1 MIKRKTYE
9 KSLIMSIAFILAF
22 SPLNSLAQ
30 IESNPA
36 IPKIISRSQWGADE
50 SKMNWKVEYADVKKF
65 VIHHTA
71 SSNLVEDT
79 DGSGEYKSMVNNI
92 YTYMT
97 GKKTWTDNDGDTIT
111 GFGDIGYNYLIDP
124 NGNIYEGRAG
134 GNETIGGHTTG
145 FNTGSVG
152 ISVIGNYQE
161 NNSGTNHNA
170 NSKIV
175 KALEK
180 LVGWLSANNSVNID
194 KTSNFNGKTV
204 DGVVGHKDL
213 AATLCPG
220 NILYEKLDSIQEN
233 SYLYSQAYQ
242 NYAYQLQG
250 SDAVYILEDGKKIKF
265 KSATDLPK
273 IYSGRSIKTI
283 AQDQLGAY
291 QYQDLE
297 VYPDGSLL
305 QEINQDIVYYIQD
318 GAKRPLAVSWEEFL
332 QLGFQ
337 KADIISVSKIEL
349 SLYEAGDKIRFAPTG
364 TLIKDEKNNIYLIEQ
379 GKKRLFTSAKL
390 FEYLK
395 YDWKKVKADENAK
408 YYLEGNIMTYPNGT
422 LIKAQGDSTV
432 YLMVDR
438 KRRVFPSAYM
448 FEKLGYKW
456 NNIREI
462 EVAEMNRYPVLGNVV
477 YPDGTLIRA
486 EGEQT
491 VYLVEKGQKR
501 AITSETLLKK
511 LGYSFASIVSINKN
525 TIGDYPTG
533 EVAYYP
539 NGTLIKS
546 KSGPAVYQVSEGTK
560 KEFTSMELFKAIGG
574 NWSNVIE
581 IIDGEMDLYETNG
594 SVRYPENSLIKK
606 TGGEKIYAIKNG
618 QAVWVETAE
627 EFLKAGY
634 KWASVIEISASE
646 MNLYVKETSNATS
659 NNSTAKE
666 TGNKTETSTEQTP
679 SPIISIEPK
688 IRVAITYSEGA
699 ETIITANGNYS
710 VEYYDADKKVYQ
722 ALKKEKGEQTVV
734 PHFTWNKYIK
744 FIPESENVILQVLSY
759 KDPSWNGATDD
770 NRFKGNL
777 ELKYSDTSKKLWV
790 INELDLEDYLN
801 GIAEATTYAETEYLK
816 AFSTIART
824 YAMYYIEKGG
834 KHRGEDFHLK
844 NSRNGN
850 GNDQVY
856 RGYDLEM
863 RAAQITSANKATRGQ
878 IIKFNGKTIV
888 AAYSSD
894 SGGVTKSGCEVLS
907 KNYCASD
914 FDYLDG
920 GVKDPA
926 NTKHDQAK
934 ISASHGAGMSAVG
947 ASQMA
952 SEGKEWQ
959 EIIKYYYLGVDID
972 KSY

>member
-1 MIKRKTYE
+1 MIKRKTYK
-9 KSLIMSIAFILAF
+9 KSFILFIASILIF
-22 SPLNSLAQ
+22 SPLATLAQ
-30 IESNPA
+30 IESSPA
-36 IPKIISRSQWGADE
+36 IPEIISRSEWGADE
-50 SKMNWKVEYADVKKF
+50 SKMTWKVEYADVKKF

-92 YTYMT
+92 YNYHA
-97 GKKTWTDNDGDTIT
+97 GKKTWTDNDGETLT

-124 NGNIYEGRAG
+124 NGNIYEGRDG
-134 GNETIGGHTTG
+134 GNEVIGGHTTG

-161 NNSGTNHNA
+161 NNSGTNA
-170 NSKIV
+170 TINSKIT

-180 LVGWLSANNSVNID
+180 LVGWLAANNSININ
-194 KTSNFNGKTV
+194 KTSSFNSKTV
-204 DGVVGHKDL
+204 DGVIGHKDL

-220 NILYEKLDSIQEN
+220 NILYEKLNTIQEN
-233 SYLYSQAYQ
+233 AYLYSQAYQ
-242 NYAYQLQG
+242 NYAYQLKG
-250 SDAVYILEDGKKIKF
+250 SNAVYILENGKKIKF
-265 KSATDLPK
+265 NSEADLPSS
-273 IYSGRSIKTI
+273 YASRTIKVI
-283 AQDQLGAY
+283 DQNQLNAY
-291 QYQDLE
+291 QFQDLAT
-297 VYPDGSLL
+297 YPDGSLL
-305 QEINQDIVYYIQD
+305 RETNQDVVYYIQD
-318 GAKRPLAVSWEEFL
+318 GAKRPLEVTWEEFL
-332 QLGFQ
+332 KFGFQ
-337 KADIISVSKIEL
+337 KADIISVSKSEL
-349 SLYEAGDKIRFAPTG
+349 NLYEDGDKIKFAPEG
-364 TLIKDEKNNIYLIEQ
+364 TLIKDEKNNIYFIEQ

-408 YYLEGNIMTYPNGT
+408 YYLEGSIMTYPNET
-422 LIKAQGDSTV
+422 VIKAKDNPSV
-432 YLMVDR
+432 YLMVDG
-438 KRRVFPSAYM
+438 KRRAFPSATM
-448 FEKLGYKW
+448 FERLGYKW
-456 NNIREI
+456 KNILEI
-462 EVAEMNRYPVLGNVV
+462 ENTEINRYTVLGNVV

-491 VYLVEKGQKR
+491 VYLVDKGQKR

-511 LGYSFASIVSINKN
+511 LGYSFSNVITIPKN
-525 TIGDYPTG
+525 TIGDYQTG
-533 EVAYYP
+533 EAASYP
-539 NGTLIKS
+539 DGTLIKI
-546 KSGPAVYQVSEGTK
+546 KNNPAVYQVSNGTK
-560 KEFTSMELFKAIGG
+560 KEFTSMELFKAVGG

-581 IIDGEMDLYETNG
+581 ISNGEMDLYETNG

-606 TGGEKIYAIKNG
+606 SGGEKIYVIKNG
-618 QAVWVETAE
+618 QAVWIKTAE

-634 KWASVIEISASE
+634 KWSNVIQISALE
-646 MNLYVKETSNATS
+646 MDLY
-659 NNSTAKE
+659 AKE
-666 TGNKTETSTEQTP
+666 TTAPDANNTNNGTNNNTTTDNTQEPVSVIST
-679 SPIISIEPK
+679 EPK
-688 IRVAITYSEGA
+688 IRVAITYSEGSDI
-699 ETIITANGNYS
+699 TITANGNYT

-722 ALKKEKGEQTVV
+722 TIKKGNGEKTVV
-734 PHFTWNKYIK
+734 PYFTWSKYIK

-770 NRFKGNL
+770 NRFRGNL
-777 ELKYSDTSKKLWV
+777 ELKYSSTSKKLWV
-790 INELDLEDYLN
+790 IDELDLEDYLN
-801 GIAEATTYAETEYLK
+801 GIAEATTYTETEYLK

-834 KHRGEDFHLK
+834 KHTGEDFHLK

-863 RAAQITSANKATRGQ
+863 RAAQITSANKATKGQ

-894 SGGVTKSGCEVLS
+894 SGGITKSGCDVLS
-907 KNYCASD
+907 KNYCTSD

-952 SEGKEWQ
+952 SEGSGWQ
-959 EIIKYYYLGVDID
+959 EIIKYYYPGVNMN
-972 KSY
+972 KVY

>member
-1 MIKRKTYE
+1 MIKRKPYKKT
-9 KSLIMSIAFILAF
+9 LILSIAFILTF
-22 SPLNSLAQ
+22 SPLASLAQ
-30 IESNPA
+30 IETNPT
-36 IPKIISRSQWGADE
+36 IPEIISRSEWGADE
-50 SKMNWKVEYADVKKF
+50 SKMTWKVEYADVKKF

-97 GKKTWTDNDGDTIT
+97 GRKTWTDNDGDTIT

-152 ISVIGNYQE
+152 VSVIGNYQE

-170 NSKIV
+170 NNKIV
-175 KALEK
+175 KSLEK
-180 LVGWLSANNSVNID
+180 LVGWLSANNSVKID

-233 SYLYSQAYQ
+233 AYLYSQAYQ
-242 NYAYQLQG
+242 SYAYQVKG
-250 SDAVYILEDGKKIKF
+250 SNAVYILEDGKKIKF
-265 KSATDLPK
+265 KSEADLPSS
-273 IYSGRSIKTI
+273 YASRTIKTI
-283 AQDQLGAY
+283 EPSQLSAY
-291 QYQDLE
+291 QYQDLAT
-297 VYPDGSLL
+297 YPDGSLL
-305 QEINQDIVYYIQD
+305 QENNQNTVYYIQD
-318 GAKRPLAVSWEEFL
+318 GAKRPLGMTEAEFL
-332 QLGFQ
+332 GFGFL
-337 KADIISVSKIEL
+337 KSDIINVSKSEL
-349 SLYEAGDKIRFAPTG
+349 SLYEDGDKIKVGPEG
-364 TLIKDEKNNIYLIEQ
+364 NLIKDEKNNVYFIEK

-395 YDWKKVKADENAK
+395 YDWKKIKTDENAK
-408 YYLEGNIMTYPNGT
+408 YYLESNIMTYPNET
-422 LIKAQGDSTV
+422 VIRTKDSPSV
-432 YLMVDR
+432 YLMIDG
-438 KRRVFPSAYM
+438 KRRIFPSAAM
-448 FEKLGYKW
+448 FEKMGYKW
-456 NNIREI
+456 KNILEI
-462 EVAEMNRYPVLGNVV
+462 ESTEMNRYTILGNVV
-477 YPDGTLIRA
+477 YPDGTLVRA
-486 EGEQT
+486 DGEQT
-491 VYLVEKGQKR
+491 VYLVDKGQKR
-501 AITSETLLKK
+501 AVTSETLLKK
-511 LGYSFASIVSINKN
+511 LGYSFSNVIVIPKN
-525 TIGDYPTG
+525 TIGDYQTG
-533 EVAYYP
+533 EAATYP
-539 NGTLIKS
+539 DGTLIKTKNS
-546 KSGPAVYQVSEGTK
+546 PAVYQVSSGTK
-560 KEFTSMELFKAIGG
+560 KEFTSMELFKAVGG

-581 IIDGEMDLYETNG
+581 ISNGEMDLYETNG
-594 SVRYPENSLIKK
+594 NVRYPENSLIKK
-606 TGGEKIYAIKNG
+606 SGGEKIYAIKNG
-618 QAVWVETAE
+618 QAVWIKTAE

-634 KWASVIEISASE
+634 KWSNVIEIGAPEIS
-646 MNLYVKETSNATS
+646 LYVKETPNSATED
-659 NNSTAKE
+659 NSQNTDTAQD
-666 TGNKTETSTEQTP
+666 GNTVLSG
-679 SPIISIEPK
+679 EPK
-688 IRVAITYSEGA
+688 VRVAITYSEGPDI
-699 ETIITANGNYS
+699 TITANGNYS
-710 VEYYDADKKVYQ
+710 VEYYDADKKIYQ
-722 ALKKEKGEQTVV
+722 TLEKGSGEKTVV
-734 PHFTWNKYIK
+734 PYFNWNKYMK
-744 FIPESENVILQVLSY
+744 FVPESENVILQVLSY

-770 NRFKGNL
+770 NRFRGNL
-777 ELKYSDTSKKLWV
+777 ELKYSGTSKKLWV

-801 GIAEATTYAETEYLK
+801 GIAEATTYTETEYLK

-834 KHRGEDFHLK
+834 KHTGEDFHLK

-863 RAAQITSANKATRGQ
+863 RAAQVSSANKATKGQ

-894 SGGVTKSGCEVLS
+894 SGGVTKSGCDVLS

-952 SEGKEWQ
+952 SEGSGWQ
-959 EIIKYYYLGVDID
+959 DIIKYYYLGVSIT

>member
-1 MIKRKTYE
+1 MIKRKTYK
-9 KSLIMSIAFILAF
+9 KSFIISIAFILIF
-22 SPLNSLAQ
+22 SPLASLAQ
-30 IESNPA
+30 IENSPA
-36 IPKIISRSQWGADE
+36 IPEIISRSQWGADE
-50 SKMNWKVEYADVKKF
+50 SKMTWKVEYADIKKF

-71 SSNLVEDT
+71 SSKLVEDT

-92 YTYMT
+92 YNYHA
-97 GKKTWTDNDGDTIT
+97 GGKTWTDGEGETIT
-111 GFGDIGYNYLIDP
+111 GFGDIGYNYLVDP
-124 NGNIYEGRAG
+124 NGNIYEGRDG
-134 GNETIGGHTTG
+134 GNEAIGGHTTG

-161 NNSGTNHNA
+161 NSSGTNNTT
-170 NSKIV
+170 NSKII

-180 LVGWLSANNSVNID
+180 LVGWLAANNSVSVE

-220 NILYEKLDSIQEN
+220 NILYEKLNSIQEN
-233 SYLYSQAYQ
+233 AYLYSQAYQ
-242 NYAYQLQG
+242 NYAYQVKG
-250 SDAVYILEDGKKIKF
+250 SNAVYILEDGKKIKF
-265 KSATDLPK
+265 KSETDLPSS
-273 IYSGRSIKTI
+273 YANRTIKTI
-283 AQDQLGAY
+283 DQTQLSAY
-291 QYQDLE
+291 QYQELAT
-297 VYPDGSLL
+297 YPDGSLL
-305 QEINQDIVYYIQD
+305 QENNQNTVYYIQD
-318 GAKRPLAVSWEEFL
+318 GAKRPLQMNETEFL
-332 QLGFQ
+332 GIGFL
-337 KADIISVSKIEL
+337 KSDIINVSKSEL
-349 SLYEAGDKIRFAPTG
+349 SLYEDGNMIKVGPESS
-364 TLIKDEKNNIYLIEQ
+364 LIKDEKNNVYFIEK
-379 GKKRLFTSAKL
+379 GKKRLITSAKL

-395 YDWKKVKADENAK
+395 YDWKKVKLDENAK
-408 YYLEGNIMTYPNGT
+408 YYLEGNVMTYPNGT
-422 LIKAQGDSTV
+422 IIKTKDDSNV
-432 YLMVDR
+432 YLMVDG
-438 KRRVFPSAYM
+438 KRRSFPSATM

-456 NNIREI
+456 KNILEI
-462 EVAEMNRYPVLGNVV
+462 ESGEMNRYALLGNVI
-477 YPDGTLIRA
+477 YPDGTLVRA

-491 VYLVEKGQKR
+491 VYLIDKGQKR

-511 LGYSFASIVSINKN
+511 LGYSFTNVIVIPKN
-525 TIGDYPTG
+525 TIGDYQTG
-533 EVAYYP
+533 EAAAYP
-539 NGTLIKS
+539 DGTLIKTKNS
-546 KSGPAVYQVSEGTK
+546 PAVYQVSGGDK

-581 IIDGEMDLYETNG
+581 ISDGEMDLYETNG
-594 SVRYPENSLIKK
+594 TVRYPENSLIKK
-606 TGGEKIYAIKNG
+606 AGGEKIYVIKNG
-618 QAVWVETAE
+618 QAVWIKTAE

-634 KWASVIEISASE
+634 KWSNVMEISSPE
-646 MNLYVKETSNATS
+646 MSLYVKETTTTE
-659 NNSTAKE
+659 NNNQNIDNTQNN
-666 TGNKTETSTEQTP
+666 TV
-679 SPIISIEPK
+679 ISEEPK
-688 IRVAITYSEGA
+688 VRVAITYSEGPDI
-699 ETIITANGNYS
+699 TITANGNYTA
-710 VEYYDADKKVYQ
+710 EYYDADKKIYQ
-722 ALKKEKGEQTVV
+722 TIKKTSGEKTVV
-734 PHFTWNKYIK
+734 PYFTWGKYIK

-770 NRFKGNL
+770 NRFRGNL
-777 ELKYSDTSKKLWV
+777 ELKYSNTSKKLWV

-801 GIAEATTYAETEYLK
+801 GIAEATTYTETEYLK

-834 KHRGEDFHLK
+834 KHAGEDFHLK

-863 RAAQITSANKATRGQ
+863 RAAQVTSANKATRGQ

-894 SGGVTKSGCEVLS
+894 SGGITKSGCDVLS

-920 GVKDPA
+920 GVKDPV

-952 SEGKEWQ
+952 SEGSDWQ
-959 EIIKYYYLGVDID
+959 KIIKYYYLGVNIN